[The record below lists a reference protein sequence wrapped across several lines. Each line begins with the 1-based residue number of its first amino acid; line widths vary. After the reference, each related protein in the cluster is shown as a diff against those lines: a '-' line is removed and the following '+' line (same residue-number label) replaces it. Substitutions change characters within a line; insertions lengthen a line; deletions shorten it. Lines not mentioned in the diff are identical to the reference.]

1 MICAAGLPLHAQQQ
15 GSAPTVLPEHA
26 QIELAIIG
34 DLLDQSHPD
43 PYRYV
48 SKGDLQR
55 MLNAVADSTQRP
67 VTVQRFAEL
76 LLPVFKAVGDANCQL
91 EQESLPPSVRLLP
104 LRVVLADKQLI
115 VVDEP
120 KGFRSIPRGSILR
133 SINGIIADS
142 IVERIGRHIVTDGRN
157 QSLRNAITAAEFP
170 ERYYRHVDPSKK
182 FDIVFTDPE
191 GKRQAV
197 HVTGLTVEEVSLSG
211 RPSGVDLAPW
221 RSTLYDD
228 QKAMWLRLTSLEPEE
243 VERNSIR
250 PDKYLRA
257 VLQEMQRNGIRDLV
271 IDVRGTTGRELAM
284 AELVFSAIA
293 LEPFRVIQDMSVR
306 SLVPPEHYEHAVP
319 QVEFYSTTSA
329 LFLPSGNGS
338 YHVRP
343 DDHRLDLVPPMRKA
357 FKGKVYVVCDG
368 GTRDAAAAFVMLA
381 KRSKRARIVGEE
393 VGTNAGS
400 FTGGRG
406 LDITLPHSGLRF
418 SIPLLRYV
426 PDGMPTGPLDRGE
439 MPHHTVLP
447 LASEIAHGRDA
458 VKTSLLELFKE
469 R

>member
-1 MICAAGLPLHAQQQ
+1 M
-15 GSAPTVLPEHA
+15 
-26 QIELAIIG
+26 ELGIIG
-34 DLLDQSHPD
+34 DLLDHAHPD

-55 MLNAVADSTQRP
+55 KLNAVADSTQRP

-76 LLPVFKAVGDANCQL
+76 LLPVFRAVGDANCQL
-91 EQESLPPSVRLLP
+91 VQAPLPSSVRLLP
-104 LRVVLADKQLI
+104 LKAVLVDGQLI

-133 SINGIIADS
+133 SINGNRVDS
-142 IVERIGRHIVTDGRN
+142 IVARIGRQIVTDGRN
-157 QSLRNAITAAEFP
+157 QSWRDAVIAAGFP
-170 ERYYRHVDPSKK
+170 ERYYRHVDQSDT

-191 GKRQAV
+191 GKREEVRVAGM
-197 HVTGLTVEEVSLSG
+197 TAEEVSLSR
-211 RPSGVDLAPW
+211 RPTGVHLAPW
-221 RSTLYDD
+221 HSTRFDA
-228 QKAMWLRLTSLEPEE
+228 QKALWLRLTSLEPEE
-243 VERNSIR
+243 MERNSIR
-250 PDKYLRA
+250 PEKYLQA
-257 VLQEMQRNGIRDLV
+257 VLKEMQRNGIRDLV

-293 LEPFRVIQDMSVR
+293 LDPFRVVQDMSIR
-306 SLVPPEHYEHAVP
+306 SLVPPEHYHHAIP
-319 QVEFYSTTSA
+319 QEEFYSTTSA

-338 YHVRP
+338 YNVRP

-357 FKGKVYVVCDG
+357 FRGKVYVVCDG
-368 GTRDAAAAFVMLA
+368 GTRDAGAAFVMLA

-393 VGTNAGS
+393 VGSNAGS
-400 FTGGRG
+400 ITGGRG

-418 SIPLLRYV
+418 HIPLLRYV
-426 PDGMPTGPLDRGE
+426 PDGMPAGPLDRGE

-447 LASEIAHGRDA
+447 LAGEIARGRDA
-458 VKTSLLELFKE
+458 VKSSLLELFKE